1 MTTQTRPMMPLT
13 VGMPASIRIRKNT
26 PPTAPAV
33 PEMPE
38 IKLPPRGTTGPV
50 HIIKTA
56 RTLAADHT
64 PPGQEPA
71 VGGIFQG
78 RIKSMSNI

>member
-50 HIIKTA
+50 HISKLLEPLQQIIRP
-56 RTLAADHT
+56 RTGTGCWRNFSRTHKIN
-64 PPGQEPA
+64 
-71 VGGIFQG
+71 V
-78 RIKSMSNI
+78 